1 MYGLRFKGEI
11 GEAGKKMTLR
21 GSGDCEW
28 RGSTPGPVA
37 QWYRRHLNGSLGRA
51 LGEASSEG
59 NNMCLD
65 IATISVYRHYTVILL
80 IAI

>member
-1 MYGLRFKGEI
+1 MYGLSFQGEI

-37 QWYRRHLNGSLGRA
+37 LKGTA
-51 LGEASSEG
+51 
-59 NNMCLD
+59 
-65 IATISVYRHYTVILL
+65 VILDGSIPRPRSRRSFQRGEHVL
-80 IAI
+80 GYLPRSPYRGII